1 MAVPKKK
8 ISKSKRNSRRAHDGI
23 NKISISFDSVTGEPK
38 LPHHISLKDGYYNGK
53 QLIKPKAKGDNKE
66 SENTKEEDTK
76 KIKAIEKEFFNK
88 ALKLSSFPVDEDRSE
103 RDHAESNIKQSL
115 RYGINEKYGF
125 NVDTSK
131 FSAPSDAMVRG
142 NRYPNA

>member
-53 QLIKPKAKGDNKE
+53 QLIKPKTKGDNKE

-76 KIKAIEKEFFNK
+76 KVKVVN
-88 ALKLSSFPVDEDRSE
+88 
-103 RDHAESNIKQSL
+103 
-115 RYGINEKYGF
+115 
-125 NVDTSK
+125 DTSK
-131 FSAPSDAMVRG
+131 ETDEKVAKPTKKEKISKDQDKK
-142 NRYPNA
+142 